1 MIVAAAKQIEA
12 AGIKPADSLHI
23 ACAISAGCD
32 YFITVDRR
40 ILRYHDDRI
49 VVCSPVEFI
58 NREAA
63 DDQ

>member
-1 MIVAAAKQIEA
+1 MVVAAAKQIEA

-23 ACAISAGCD
+23 ACAISARCD
-32 YFITVDRR
+32 FFITVDRR